1 MKIPIDGLH
10 GQIIFFEIQFD
21 RRKLRVI
28 FSQIGLGFLDLF
40 LIQISKIQK
49 EKRLHQ
55 KIREREREK
64 ERFCSYSSCLDF
76 KDHHYTLR

>member
-64 ERFCSYSSCLDF
+64 ERFCSYSSCLAF